1 MPIQLAPIPDNPLI
15 SGYIWTL
22 KSEDHLACLVARV
35 YLGHYLHVEKILA
48 KLNPKAPSFG
58 GAAAKEAKAKL
69 VVKAGE
75 DPWHR
80 DGLLFQAIS
89 WVAAHQAA
97 DPTSSVFSLPHQ
109 IPAHKGFDGLQIQL
123 DNQRKLSGLVI
134 SEDKA
139 TDNHRKTITQDVWPE
154 IRLLTAG
161 KRQTELMQE
170 TTALLQRAHVADPD
184 QVIEGI
190 VWKRIR
196 SFRVSITGG
205 PDHNADPGLSKLFKG
220 YDLAAPGK
228 DAAKRRAEVVCFPD
242 LRPWMSQ
249 FAAKV
254 RKAIDTEK
262 SRANV

>member
-35 YLGHYLHVEKILA
+35 YLGHYLHVENILA

-69 VVKAGE
+69 LVKAGE

-97 DPTSSVFSLPHQ
+97 DP
-109 IPAHKGFDGLQIQL
+109 
-123 DNQRKLSGLVI
+123 
-134 SEDKA
+134 
-139 TDNHRKTITQDVWPE
+139 
-154 IRLLTAG
+154 
-161 KRQTELMQE
+161 
-170 TTALLQRAHVADPD
+170 
-184 QVIEGI
+184 
-190 VWKRIR
+190 
-196 SFRVSITGG
+196 
-205 PDHNADPGLSKLFKG
+205 
-220 YDLAAPGK
+220 
-228 DAAKRRAEVVCFPD
+228 AKRRAEVVCFPD
-242 LRPWMSQ
+242 LRLWMNQ

-262 SRANV
+262 SKTNV